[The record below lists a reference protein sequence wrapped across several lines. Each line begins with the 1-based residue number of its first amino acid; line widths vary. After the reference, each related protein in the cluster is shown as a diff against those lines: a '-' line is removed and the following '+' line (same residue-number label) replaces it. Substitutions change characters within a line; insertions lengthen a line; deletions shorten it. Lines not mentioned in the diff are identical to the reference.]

1 MVAAIRSYC
10 IMPYFVVAL
19 IFLGGCAAVDLY
31 PAVRP
36 ARLTPVEAVTL
47 GSAIEKRL
55 IQILGGHYHDQAIAA
70 DLKRLGEGFGC
81 KLSIVDRSSQ
91 ELYPLPGK
99 RAVVTRG
106 LLTQMHSRGQL
117 EKLLRLSA
125 DLAKNAYADNASR
138 AMVRAA
144 TEFLS
149 GERTGYNPGAPDI
162 RLAEMYA
169 DKPCA
174 GFCLDEVFG
183 EGSAGAGALPESFE
197 SMQARQPGFEL
208 LASGQNQEKAGDQ
221 SGAISTYLQAA
232 FVTPDEPRILSVL
245 GMAYLRAGQ
254 PQTARLHLKKAATLQ
269 PAYYRTQMGLGY
281 LYLQLG
287 DIDKANEALAESVSL
302 LPVTENLFLLAEARE
317 KSGDMNSAMSLYQ
330 LVVEN
335 DRYGKLGRTAA
346 ARLKQARDKT

>member
-1 MVAAIRSYC
+1 MVFTLRSYC
-10 IMPYFVVAL
+10 ILPFFVVSL
-19 IFLGGCAAVDLY
+19 FVLGGCAAVDLY
-31 PAVRP
+31 PP
-36 ARLTPVEAVTL
+36 ARPVHLTPAEAARL
-47 GSAIEKRL
+47 GSAVEKRL
-55 IQILGGHYHDQAIAA
+55 VQILGGHYHDQAITA
-70 DLKRLGEGFGC
+70 DLQRLGEDFGC
-81 KLSIVDRSSQ
+81 KMSLVDRSSE
-91 ELYPLPGK
+91 ELYPLPGQ

-106 LLTQMHSRGQL
+106 LLTRLHSRAQL

-125 DLAKNAYADNASR
+125 YLAQNAYAHNASR
-138 AMVRAA
+138 AMTRAT

-169 DKPCA
+169 DKPCT
-174 GFCLDEVFG
+174 GFCLDEVSK
-183 EGSAGAGALPESFE
+183 EASAGAGALPDSFE
-197 SMQARQPGFEL
+197 SLQTRLPGFEL
-208 LASGQNQEKAGDQ
+208 LASGQKQEKAGDQ
-221 SGAISTYLQAA
+221 AGAISTYLQAA

-254 PQTARLHLKKAATLQ
+254 PQSARLHLKKAAMLQ

-287 DIDKANEALAESVSL
+287 DIDRANQALAESVSL

-317 KSGDMNSAMSLYQ
+317 KNGDMKSAMLLYRM
-330 LVVEN
+330 VVEN

-346 ARLKQARDKT
+346 ARLKQARDK

>member
-1 MVAAIRSYC
+1 MVFTFRSYR
-10 IMPYFVVAL
+10 ILPFFVVPL
-19 IFLGGCAAVDLY
+19 LVLGGCAAVDLY
-31 PAVRP
+31 PAARP
-36 ARLTPVEAVTL
+36 VDLTPAEAARL
-47 GSAIEKRL
+47 GSAVEKRL
-55 IQILGGHYHDQAIAA
+55 VQILGGHYHDQAITA
-70 DLKRLGEGFGC
+70 DLQRLGEGFGC
-81 KLSIVDRSSQ
+81 KLSLVDRSSE
-91 ELYPLPGK
+91 ELYPLPGQ

-106 LLTQMHSRGQL
+106 LLTRLHSRAQL

-125 DLAKNAYADNASR
+125 YLAQNAYAHNASR
-138 AMVRAA
+138 AMTRAT

-174 GFCLDEVFG
+174 GFCLDEVFR
-183 EGSAGAGALPESFE
+183 EASAGALPDSFE
-197 SMQARQPGFEL
+197 SLQARLPGFDL
-208 LASGQNQEKAGDQ
+208 LASGQQQEKAGDQ
-221 SGAISTYLQAA
+221 AGAISTYLQAA

-254 PQTARLHLKKAATLQ
+254 PQSARLHLKKAAMLQ

-287 DIDKANEALAESVSL
+287 DIDRANQALAESVSL

-317 KSGDMNSAMSLYQ
+317 KNGDMKSAMLLYRM
-330 LVVEN
+330 VVEN

-346 ARLKQARDKT
+346 ARLKQARDK